1 MDGTL
6 KVWDLRQLKQPLA
19 SLQQLPT
26 NYTTTR
32 CCFSPD
38 ERLLLTGTAATGGGG
53 GEGGADGGQVVFV
66 DTQKW
71 EVVRR
76 AGMPTHVAALSWHHR
91 LNQIFVGI
99 GEGALEYWGR
109 GWGCRGLGG

>member
-1 MDGTL
+1 MDGTM

-19 SLQQLPT
+19 VVPQLPT

-38 ERLLLTGTAATGGGG
+38 ERLLLTGTAAAQAA
-53 GEGGADGGQVVFV
+53 ADGVSEGGQVVFV

-76 AGMPTHVAALSWHHR
+76 VGMPTHVAALHWHHR
-91 LNQIFVGI
+91 LNQMFVGI
-99 GEGALEYWGR
+99 GEGVEGMV
-109 GWGCRGLGG
+109 GTD